1 MLDKAKTHKWKIAA
15 VVAILLLALILGL
28 VLGGKGED
36 PAPTPVPPKPVPPGP
51 GPEPTPP
58 NSGHNVYY
66 VDNSTFT
73 TTKYSVSGQLMFNS
87 SKLNDTNA
95 TQTYRYLANDGSLIA
110 LNPSSIPTGNN
121 NNYTT
126 SVNFEFS

>member
-36 PAPTPVPPKPVPPGP
+36 PTPTPPTPPPTPPVPPT
-51 GPEPTPP
+51 PTPP

-95 TQTYRYLANDGSLIA
+95 TQNFRYLADDGSLI
-110 LNPSSIPTGNN
+110 
-121 NNYTT
+121 
-126 SVNFEFS
+126 